1 MGFLNTMMINTKSL
15 IKPDGK
21 QHILQF
27 ELKDKGKASSSSTA
41 NFDMYAMNEVDKIL
55 SDVQEAGAEILD
67 VQCVGIGQSIKY
79 IIRYK

>member
-1 MGFLNTMMINTKSL
+1 MGFFNTMMINTKSL
-15 IKPDGK
+15 IKADGK

-41 NFDMYAMNEVDKIL
+41 NFDMYAMNGVDKIL